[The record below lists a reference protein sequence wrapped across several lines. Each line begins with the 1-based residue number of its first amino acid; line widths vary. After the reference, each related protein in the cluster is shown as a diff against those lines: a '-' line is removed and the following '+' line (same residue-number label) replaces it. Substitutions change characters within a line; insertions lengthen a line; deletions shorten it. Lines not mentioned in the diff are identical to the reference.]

1 VLEAGLWGL
10 LGQVTLIVGALIAL
24 WIVVPARV
32 IGWIAAFGAGTLVA
46 AAAFELTVPAYREA
60 GARMTGLWLAAGA
73 VTFFFADRAVAK
85 RAPSHEH
92 GSTGIAL
99 GALLDGV
106 PESVAIAISLISG
119 STVSTAMVVAVVLS
133 NLPEGMAST
142 PGFVRGGWS
151 KGRILALWS
160 GIALAG
166 GIAAA
171 LGYAALGDAGDD
183 VLGGIQAFAAGT
195 ILTMLASVMM
205 PTAYRD
211 GKEPV
216 GLAFVFGFALLAFL
230 TTMGA

>member
-10 LGQVTLIVGALIAL
+10 LGQATLIVGALIAL
-24 WIVVPARV
+24 RVAVPVRV
-32 IGWIAAFGAGTLVA
+32 LGLVAGFGAGTLVA
-46 AAAFELTVPAYREA
+46 AAAFELTVPAYHEA
-60 GARMTGLWLAAGA
+60 GARTTGLWLAAGA
-73 VTFFFADRAVAK
+73 LTFYVADRAVA
-85 RAPSHEH
+85 RSAPRHEH

-99 GALLDGV
+99 GALLDGI
-106 PESVAIAISLISG
+106 PESVAIAISLLG
-119 STVSTAMVVAVVLS
+119 GATVSTAMLVAVVLS

-151 KGRILALWS
+151 AGRILALWT
-160 GIALAG
+160 GIAVAG
-166 GIAAA
+166 GVAAA
-171 LGYAALGDAGDD
+171 IGFELLGGASSD

-205 PTAYRD
+205 PTAYHD

-216 GLAFVFGFALLAFL
+216 GLAFVFGFALLAYL